1 MITVNIDKAKV
12 ISHDKRREARSAEFA
27 PLDEVIMKQIPGTDA
42 AAVEE
47 ARAVIRIKY
56 EDLQVSIDAASDV
69 TTLNTILKTF

>member
-47 ARAVIRIKY
+47 ERQVIRDKY
-56 EDLQVSIDAASDV
+56 AAIQADINSATNADALKDIIE
-69 TTLNTILKTF
+69 TL

>member
-27 PLDEVIMKQIPGTDA
+27 PLDEVIMKQLPGTDA

-56 EDLQVSIDAASDV
+56 DEIQASINDAADV
-69 TTLNTILKTF
+69 TALKTIVDSL

>member
-1 MITVNIDKAKV
+1 MTNAVKL
-12 ISHDKRREARSAEFA
+12 AEFA